1 MSRAGFSVSSLVLVL
16 TASQREKDPG
26 WVTQEGGIVRE
37 SGTGMEEG
45 TAEHSSQGWREWE
58 GRWGK
63 GAERLRVR
71 EGSEKDQELSPCAGL
86 SPYPHFRGRGHAR
99 SLYAPGIHMALSHP
113 QCLALRPGAG
123 LTPGEICIW
132 TRY

>member
-26 WVTQEGGIVRE
+26 WVTQEGSRG

-45 TAEHSSQGWREWE
+45 TAEHSSQGWRKWE

-71 EGSEKDQELSPCAGL
+71 EGSGTKPKCRLESPPTLSGE
-86 SPYPHFRGRGHAR
+86 GAR
-99 SLYAPGIHMALSHP
+99 KVAVCPRHTYGSLAPPVLGIET
-113 QCLALRPGAG
+113 GAG

-132 TRY
+132 TGY